1 MKTYSNKISLLLF
14 LLLVVSNDAFCQNNS
29 DGDDRMKIR
38 LGFTSPNNLHRQILV
53 TVDSNTTPGVDF
65 GYDAENFETNADD
78 MYWMIENR
86 PFLIQGINVI
96 DATTTLPL
104 GVHTSTNGNIIMS
117 IEELK
122 NVPEDLEIGILDKQT
137 NTYYNIKN
145 TTSSNI
151 HLNAGEYLNRF
162 ELKFLSED
170 AVNTTPSEEEE
181 NEQVI
186 GENIETDFENE
197 VIGEELKMELNYIN
211 KIKSIS
217 IKNIG
222 EQNIKV
228 VYVYSITGQ
237 LIKLFKNIKAV
248 DQALIKTYNL
258 KSGNYIL
265 ILTSD
270 AGSMT
275 KKVSVQ

>member
-1 MKTYSNKISLLLF
+1 MKTYSNKVSLLLF
-14 LLLVVSNDAFCQNNS
+14 LFLLLSNAVFCQNNS
-29 DGDDRMKIR
+29 DEDDRMKIR

-53 TVDSNTTPGVDF
+53 TVDSNSTPGVDF

-86 PFLIQGINVI
+86 QFLIQGTNVI

-104 GVHTSTNGNIIMS
+104 GLHTSTNGNIIMS

-137 NTYYNIKN
+137 NIYYDIKN
-145 TTSSNI
+145 TTALTI

-162 ELKFLSED
+162 ELKFLNED
-170 AVNTTPSEEEE
+170 AVNTTPNDEEE
-181 NEQVI
+181 NEPVI
-186 GENIETDFENE
+186 GESIETDFENE
-197 VIGEELKMELNYIN
+197 VIAEEVKMELNYIN

-222 EQNIKV
+222 EQNIKA

-237 LIKLFKNIKAV
+237 LIKQFKNIKAV

-258 KSGNYIL
+258 DSGNYIL
-265 ILTSD
+265 LLTSN

-275 KKVSVQ
+275 KKVSVR